1 MHDFEY
7 RHGELYCEQVPV
19 SRIAPAAWVN
29 EVAASLGPF
38 TLAHD
43 DGAPGCR

>member
-1 MHDFEY
+1 
-7 RHGELYCEQVPV
+7 VPLGK
-19 SRIAPAAWVN
+19 IAPAAWVS

-38 TLAHD
+38 LLLND